1 MLSNLME
8 MEHIQ
13 EYSKINIE
21 VKLLGYCDGC

>member
-1 MLSNLME
+1 MPSNSMVTA
-8 MEHIQ
+8 HIQ